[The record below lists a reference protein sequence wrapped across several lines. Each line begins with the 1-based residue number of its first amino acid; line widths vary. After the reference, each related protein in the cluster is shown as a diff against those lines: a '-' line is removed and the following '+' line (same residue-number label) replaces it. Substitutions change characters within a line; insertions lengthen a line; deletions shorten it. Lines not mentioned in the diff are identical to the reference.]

1 MLPQMG
7 SQSSPNFVLAARMEL
22 FMILLIDNY
31 DSFTYNL
38 YQYIGEINEDIKVA
52 RNDEITINDI
62 EALNPSAIVISPG
75 SGYPKTAGISIDVIK
90 NFAGKIPILGVCLGH
105 QAIGE
110 AFGGKVVHTQ
120 ELMHGKS
127 SDVLIDNNY
136 PIFKGLPEKLTVA
149 RYHSLIVESVTLP
162 SCLTCIAKSEK
173 GEIMA
178 ICHKEYP
185 VYGLQFH
192 PESILTKFGKRII
205 RNFICGIADL
215 PAKNPDTA
223 DNIPLGERNNL
234 KKYITKV
241 IDSEDLNQEESEA
254 AMECIMN
261 DEATD
266 AQIGSFLTA
275 LRMKG
280 ETINEITGFARV
292 MRKKA
297 AAVSHK
303 NPVVDIVGTGGDMAN
318 TFNISTTAAFVA
330 AGAGLCIAKH
340 GNRSVSSR
348 SGSADVLEAL
358 GIQINVNPAQASEC
372 LDKIGITFMFAQ
384 SFHKSMRFAASPR
397 REIGVRSVFN
407 ILGPLSN
414 PASAE
419 YMLLGVYDE
428 QLLEVMAMVLMNLG
442 VKSAVVVIGADGLDE
457 ITLSDKTKICE
468 IKDGKLIKYEISPTQ
483 FGMEIVGKSE
493 LVGGTAKENAEIT
506 LDILKGKKGAQRNI
520 VLLNAAAALYAA
532 GSAQSIDEGVKMAA
546 ESIDSGAALKK
557 LEELK
562 AMTNAY

>member
-1 MLPQMG
+1 
-7 SQSSPNFVLAARMEL
+7 
-22 FMILLIDNY
+22 MILLLDNY

-38 YQYIGEINEDIKVA
+38 YQYIGEINEDIMVA
-52 RNDEITINDI
+52 RNDEITIKEI

-75 SGYPKTAGISIDVIK
+75 PGYPKTAGISIEAIK
-90 NFAGKIPILGVCLGH
+90 HFAGKIPILGVCLGH

-110 AFGGKVVHTQ
+110 AFGGKVIHAQ
-120 ELMHGKS
+120 ELIHGKS
-127 SDVLIDNNY
+127 DDVFIENNY
-136 PIFKGLPEKLTVA
+136 PIFKGIPEKLTVA
-149 RYHSLIVESVTLP
+149 RYHSLIVESESLP
-162 SCLTCIAKSEK
+162 SCLICISKSEK

-178 ICHKEYP
+178 ICHKDYQ

-205 RNFICGIADL
+205 RNFICGIAGL
-215 PAKNPDTA
+215 TAKTPEPAE
-223 DNIPLGERNNL
+223 NIPTGERHNL

-241 IDSEDLNQEESEA
+241 IDSEDLNQDEAQA

-261 DEATD
+261 GEATD

-292 MRKKA
+292 MREKA

-303 NPVVDIVGTGGDMAN
+303 NAVVDIVGTGGDMAN
-318 TFNISTTAAFVA
+318 TFNISTTSAFVA
-330 AGAGLCIAKH
+330 AGAGLSVAKH

-358 GIQINVNPAQASEC
+358 GVQININPAQASEC
-372 LDKIGITFMFAQ
+372 LDKIGISFMFAQ
-384 SFHKSMRFAASPR
+384 SFHKSMKFAAAPR
-397 REIGVRSVFN
+397 REMGVRNVFN

-419 YMLLGVYDE
+419 YILLGVYDE
-428 QLLEVMAMVLMNLG
+428 KLLEVMAMVLMNLG
-442 VKSAVVVIGADGLDE
+442 VKSAVVVHGNDGLDE
-457 ITLSDKTKICE
+457 ITLTDKTKICE
-468 IKDGKLIKYEISPTQ
+468 IKDGKLIKYDISPSQ
-483 FGMEIVGKSE
+483 FGMETAKKSE

-506 LDILKGKKGAQRNI
+506 LDILNGKKSAQRNI
-520 VLLNAAAALYAA
+520 VLLNSAAALYAA
-532 GSAQSIDEGVKMAA
+532 EFAKSIDEGIIMAA
-546 ESIDSGAALKK
+546 TSIDSGAALKK
-557 LEELK
+557 LEQLK
-562 AMTNAY
+562 AMTNSF

>member
-1 MLPQMG
+1 
-7 SQSSPNFVLAARMEL
+7 
-22 FMILLIDNY
+22 MILLIDNY

-38 YQYIGEINEDIKVA
+38 YQYIGELNEDIKVA
-52 RNDEITINDI
+52 RNDEISIHEI

-75 SGYPKTAGISIDVIK
+75 PGYPKSAGISIDVIK
-90 NFAGKIPILGVCLGH
+90 CFAGKIPILGVCLGH

-110 AFGGKVVHTQ
+110 AFGGKVVHAQ

-127 SDVLIDNNY
+127 SDILIDNSN

-149 RYHSLIVESVTLP
+149 RYHSLIVEPESLP
-162 SCLTCIAKSEK
+162 ACLTCIGKSEK

-178 ICHKEYP
+178 ICHKEYA
-185 VYGLQFH
+185 VFGLQFH
-192 PESILTKFGKRII
+192 PESILTRFGKRII
-205 RNFICGIADL
+205 RNFICSIAGL
-215 PAKNPDTA
+215 TAKNPETA
-223 DNIPLGERNNL
+223 VNIPMSERNNL

-241 IDSEDLNQEESEA
+241 IDSEDLNQEEAAA

-261 DEATD
+261 GEATD

-292 MRKKA
+292 MRNKS
-297 AAVSHK
+297 AAVSHL
-303 NPVVDIVGTGGDMAN
+303 NPVIDIVGTGGDMAN
-318 TFNISTTAAFVA
+318 TFNISTTAAFVT
-330 AGAGLCIAKH
+330 AGAGVSVAKH

-358 GIQINVNPAQASEC
+358 GVQISINSAQASEC

-384 SFHKSMRFAASPR
+384 SFHKSMRFSASPR

-428 QLLEVMAMVLMNLG
+428 QLLEIMATVLMNLG
-442 VKSAVVVIGADGLDE
+442 VKSAVVVHGEDGLDE
-457 ITLSDKTKICE
+457 ITLTGNTKICE
-468 IKDGKLIKYEISPTQ
+468 IRDGKLIKYEISPDQ
-483 FGMEIVGKSE
+483 FGMETVQKSE

-506 LDILKGKKGAQRNI
+506 LSILNGEKSAQRDI
-520 VLLNAAAALYAA
+520 VVLNAAAALYAA
-532 GSAQSIDEGVKMAA
+532 GFAQSIEDGVNMAA
-546 ESIDSGAALKK
+546 VSIDSGAALKK
-557 LEELK
+557 LEQLK
-562 AMTNAY
+562 AITNAF